1 LPVKLTHTSANLVD
15 VILLTCRCH
24 HHHYDGSHKKRLQN
38 TPPTLQ
44 TWFRPQ
50 T

>member
-24 HHHYDGSHKKRLQN
+24 DHYDASHKKRLQN